1 MLNLGTGFGVLR
13 SADYAFD
20 GLGEDKVGELVG
32 GEEGAEEGAAVDGD
46 DEDFFCDVV
55 S

>member
-20 GLGEDKVGELVG
+20 GLGENEICELVG
-32 GEEGAEEGAAVDGD
+32 REEGAEEGAAVDGD
-46 DEDFFCDVV
+46 DEDFFCNVV